1 MKRNGAKRNK
11 CVGNDST
18 RLQLE
23 MLSRSNLAGLVAYAR
38 RRLLRIG
45 LDPNLAEDITQD
57 AFRAILIGLETA
69 KAGRHPREIDV
80 QDQGAFVDYLGG
92 VINSLVAYERA
103 KRLYQF
109 DHEPIEAETTWE
121 DDRCP
126 KNELRSAAG
135 VESEIGWRD
144 LQDVFFARLRSRVH
158 PRIQH
163 IVTDWEC
170 EWRWS
175 AQIPIPIPQR
185 RFRKTIRLLAKDVL
199 AELGEALAA

>member
-1 MKRNGAKRNK
+1 VKLNGEKWNK
-11 CVGNDST
+11 GVGNDNT

-23 MLSRSNLAGLVAYAR
+23 MISRSSLAGLVAYAR

-57 AFRAILIGLETA
+57 AFRAILIGLDTA

-80 QDQGAFVDYLGG
+80 QDQGAFVDYLCG

-109 DHEPIEAETTWE
+109 DHEPIEARAAWE
-121 DDRCP
+121 DEP
-126 KNELRSAAG
+126 QPQNELRSAAS

-144 LQDVFFARLRSRVH
+144 LQDVFFARLRPRVH

-163 IVTDWEC
+163 ILTDWEW
-170 EWRWS
+170 EWRWA
-175 AQIPIPIPQR
+175 AQIPVPIPER
-185 RFRKTIRLLAKDVL
+185 RFRRTIRDLAKEVL
-199 AELGEALAA
+199 AELGEALAT